1 MDIWT
6 REKRSDVMSRIRSR
20 NTKPEIEVRS
30 LLHKAGYRFRLH
42 RKDLPGC
49 PDIVLP
55 KYKSVIF
62 VHGCFWHV
70 HEGCKD
76 SVIPKTNTAKWEKKL
91 SSNSKRDKKKLFTLK
106 KEGWKAL
113 VIWECQLRKKDLL
126 EKRILKFLKK

>member
-6 REKRSDVMSRIRSR
+6 REKRSDVMSRIRSG

-42 RKDLPGC
+42 GKDLPGR

-55 KYKSVIF
+55 KYKTVIF

-91 SSNSKRDKKKLFTLK
+91 FSNAERDKKKIKDLK
-106 KEGWKAL
+106 KNGWNVV
-113 VIWECQLRKKDLL
+113 VIWECQVRKKGLL
-126 EKRILKFLKK
+126 EKKILKLFKK